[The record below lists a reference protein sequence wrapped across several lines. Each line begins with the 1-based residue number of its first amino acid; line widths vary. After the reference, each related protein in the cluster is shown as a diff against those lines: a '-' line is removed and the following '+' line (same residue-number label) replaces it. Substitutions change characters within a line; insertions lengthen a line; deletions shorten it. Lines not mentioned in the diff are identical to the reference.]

1 MYHVL
6 KRINLKEIYPQSI
19 PMLKNAFFVN
29 FLGLSQKHA
38 EKKLQRSI
46 LENMKEFALEYAMSR
61 SRSPTMIAEYQRQL
75 ISKEALQQEFTQFL
89 NQKK

>member
-1 MYHVL
+1 M
-6 KRINLKEIYPQSI
+6 KEIHPQSI

-46 LENMKEFALEYAMSR
+46 LENMKEFVLEMGKDFLFVGSEYPLQVGNEADRSMTEYAMSH
-61 SRSPTMIAEYQRQL
+61 SRSPA
-75 ISKEALQQEFTQFL
+75 
-89 NQKK
+89 